1 MSTSKVLGKNVEN
14 LKDKTVLIVGVG
26 GLGCTVANLLA
37 RVGVN
42 LILLDYDVVNQS
54 NLERQILF
62 DKNDLSKKKVVVAK
76 RKLEQFTNIKI
87 IDDGITEDNASKI
100 ISKNIDLV
108 IDCTD
113 NVKARLILN
122 NYCKKNKI
130 NWIYSA
136 AVCDI
141 GAIYF
146 IDNKNNRPC
155 YECVQQQKEGSTS
168 CQVGVL
174 NSLVV
179 MVASLTS
186 NIAINYLT
194 NGKIEDK
201 LIRINMSDNSVM
213 KINVKKNLKCSICN
227 NKSGVKR

>member
-1 MSTSKVLGKNVEN
+1 MSTRKVLGKNAEN
-14 LKDKTVLIVGVG
+14 LKDKTVLIAGVG

-37 RVGVN
+37 RVEIN
-42 LILLDYDVVNQS
+42 LVLVDYDVVSQS
-54 NLERQILF
+54 NLERQILY

-76 RKLEQFTNIKI
+76 KKLEQFTNIKI
-87 IDDGITEDNASKI
+87 IDDGITEENISKI

-113 NVKARLILN
+113 NVKARLLLN
-122 NYCKKNKI
+122 KYCKKNKI

-136 AVCDI
+136 AVCNI

-146 IDNKNNRPC
+146 IDNKNNSPC
-155 YECVQQQKEGSTS
+155 YECIQQEKEGNTS

-179 MVASLTS
+179 MVASMS
-186 NIAINYLT
+186 VNIAVNYLT

-201 LIRINMSDNSVM
+201 LLRINMNDNSVI
-213 KINVKKNLKCSICN
+213 KLSVKKNCKNC
-227 NKSGVKR
+227 K

>member
-1 MSTSKVLGKNVEN
+1 MSTRKVLGKNAES

-42 LILLDYDVVNQS
+42 LILVDFDVVSQS

-62 DKNDLSKKKVVVAK
+62 DKEDLSKKKVVVAK
-76 RKLEQFTNIKI
+76 KKLEQFTNIKI
-87 IDDGITEDNASKI
+87 ADDGITKDNVSKI
-100 ISKNIDLV
+100 IQKNIDLV

-113 NVKARLILN
+113 NAPVRLIIN
-122 NYCKKNKI
+122 DYCKKNNI

-136 AVCDI
+136 AVCNI

-146 IDNKNNRPC
+146 VDNKNNGPC
-155 YECVQQQKEGSTS
+155 YRCINQEKSGETS
-168 CQVGVL
+168 CQIGVL

-179 MVASLTS
+179 MVASMTV
-186 NIAINYLT
+186 NVAVNYLT

-201 LIRINMSDNSVM
+201 LLRINMNDNSVM
-213 KINVKKNLKCSICN
+213 KINVKKNCGKC
-227 NKSGVKR
+227 